1 MEKKRLFQILS
12 RAQRNDVIRL
22 GERIQQQY
30 PVTIVKK
37 PEKSLTMIRM
47 REPVK
52 NSLFYLGEAIIT
64 EAVVSL
70 GDTVGT
76 AVTMGDDFEKTLHMA
91 IIDAASLNVYA
102 RQGMG
107 ERGIIL
113 GSYNSES
120 RCYNVIAEIYD
131 EYAHGQDVYSMPKD

>member
-1 MEKKRLFQILS
+1 MLLLTQG
-12 RAQRNDVIRL
+12 
-22 GERIQQQY
+22 GE
-30 PVTIVKK
+30 
-37 PEKSLTMIRM
+37 
-47 REPVK
+47 
-52 NSLFYLGEAIIT
+52 IINL
-64 EAVVSL
+64 ER
-70 GDTVGT
+70 
-76 AVTMGDDFEKTLHMA
+76 MA

-113 GSYNSES
+113 GSYNSGS

>member
-1 MEKKRLFQILS
+1 MLLLTQG
-12 RAQRNDVIRL
+12 
-22 GERIQQQY
+22 GE
-30 PVTIVKK
+30 
-37 PEKSLTMIRM
+37 
-47 REPVK
+47 
-52 NSLFYLGEAIIT
+52 IINL
-64 EAVVSL
+64 ER
-70 GDTVGT
+70 
-76 AVTMGDDFEKTLHMA
+76 MA

-131 EYAHGQDVYSMPKD
+131 EYAHGQDVYSMSKD